1 MRALLI
7 NDKPKDKKMTIKNEF
22 RRDKASIIQMIKLK
36 EKRMIKR
43 HNGFKA
49 QLKPSHIA

>member
-7 NDKPKDKKMTIKNEF
+7 NDKPNEKGKKWIIKNEF
-22 RRDKASIIQMIKLK
+22 RRDKVTIIQMIKLK
-36 EKRMIKR
+36 EKRMIKQ

-49 QLKPSHIA
+49 